1 MKIFVRVSGQLLQTP
16 NKTRIFLEQLPASL
30 YPIYKMDT
38 TTTANNNNNNKDDIP
53 TQPFQEDTSPVSI
66 PDSPSEL
73 PESSPP
79 SAAPAV
85 PSPAERELETDP
97 QERPPLE
104 KGDPP
109 DPDPVPETE
118 TEQPAGSTQE
128 IDTQQNDAQPASE
141 VPSGDKSIPGVP
153 PSRETKTSLEPQPAL
168 ATSDKVL
175 ESRGSRRSSDPP
187 SAIGMTRVVTPGSE
201 GAMPRLKERGRS
213 RASGLPTPLRGTR
226 TPKEDPLISL
236 MDSVFLAADN
246 NGDGTLEEKEFWR
259 LLQSPLLNL
268 KLTSADVK
276 RLRARVRSGP
286 SGSVNYLEF
295 LPAAREMIRSAYQDR
310 PRSSA
315 SNWTMLVS
323 QEGGT
328 VGYFNKHSGEIRD
341 TPPEGIAFEDPNLI
355 EDTIYDFLEVMDADQ
370 KGIISEKMFLES
382 MDAMRSG
389 ALGLIIT
396 AEELEEIKQIFRLRK
411 DRVPYEDIMPVLL
424 ELICR
429 TYQVKDASYLNW
441 IQLDS
446 PRVGMFWFNK
456 KTGRSK
462 RAMPPEFQEL
472 HQWCVYQQQ
481 ERSQEM
487 TFVQQTIHD
496 LEAANQEIQ
505 LGRVRVGQLEN
516 QVALLNE
523 EMETVMVQLDE
534 TGTTLDQT
542 TARLQQK
549 TVRLE
554 EASEN
559 LLKSERE
566 KEQLRK
572 KLQTGQPY
580 SEDTGE
586 GGASD
591 LRRELRQTG
600 DRLRQAE
607 RNLEGRDARLEEI
620 ETDVRIQLAK
630 NRDLEE
636 ELLRVGELEGRLKGT
651 ESLLEKTDLQ
661 LEEKNAA
668 LSHARRSL
676 QLAKQRNQELDE
688 ELQHMAELREKL
700 HHSRCE
706 INTLKSF
713 LASKTAQVQSRDCEI
728 ERSKELIDTLQTR
741 DEKRAQILSIVLER
755 TARLQQEQKQSNT
768 MGAKSLVG
776 RPSSAGREHERTLSA
791 PNTFPSPKP
800 PAATVLGTGRK
811 KNQQLAKRL
820 VTESRNKS
828 FAGVLPQLDA
838 KPAQRRRSK
847 PSFSLPNSNEL
858 RYLTRLSDASI
869 KKDSELLNMPFY
881 DDPPPP
887 LLKTGDR
894 VLVDVSKPGLSGLSP
909 HAIAGHVKY
918 MGKVDS
924 AYIDSRYFVGVKLD
938 EALGDCDGTRKGKR
952 YFTCQPM
959 HGLLL
964 QSDRV
969 VAVLDKKTLKYVP
982 VSSRG
987 HARNETS

>member
-1 MKIFVRVSGQLLQTP
+1 
-16 NKTRIFLEQLPASL
+16 
-30 YPIYKMDT
+30 MD
-38 TTTANNNNNNKDDIP
+38 NNNNNDNSP
-53 TQPFQEDTSPVSI
+53 THPEQEDTAPASL
-66 PDSPSEL
+66 PDPPPEL
-73 PESSPP
+73 PPSPTP
-79 SAAPAV
+79 AAPA
-85 PSPAERELETDP
+85 AEPEVETDKQP
-97 QERPPLE
+97 EETPAPE
-104 KGDPP
+104 DSE
-109 DPDPVPETE
+109 PVPE
-118 TEQPAGSTQE
+118 QPE
-128 IDTQQNDAQPASE
+128 AQSASE
-141 VPSGDKSIPGVP
+141 AASGDKSTSSVDGVP
-153 PSRETKTSLEPQPAL
+153 PSRETKASLDPPLAL
-168 ATSDKVL
+168 SAPDRVL
-175 ESRGSRRSSDPP
+175 ESQGSRRSSDPP

-201 GAMPRLKERGRS
+201 GAMPRLKERARS
-213 RASGLPTPLRGTR
+213 RVSGLPTPSRGTR
-226 TPKEDPLISL
+226 TPREDPLTSL

-259 LLQSPLLNL
+259 LLQSPLLNF

-276 RLRARVRSGP
+276 RLRTRVRPGP
-286 SGSVNYLEF
+286 DGSVNYLEF
-295 LPAAREMIRSAYQDR
+295 LPVARDMIRSVYQDR

-315 SNWTMLVS
+315 SNWTILVN
-323 QEGGT
+323 QEGET
-328 VGYFNKHSGEIRD
+328 VGYFNKHSGEVRD
-341 TPPEGIAFEDPNLI
+341 TPPEGVSFEDPNLI
-355 EDTIYDFLEVMDADQ
+355 EDTIYDFLEVMDPDQ
-370 KGIISEKMFLES
+370 RGIISEKMFLES

-429 TYQVKDASYLNW
+429 TYQVKDSSYLNW

-456 KTGRSK
+456 RTGRSK

-505 LGRVRVGQLEN
+505 LGRGRIGQLEN

-549 TVRLE
+549 STRLE
-554 EASEN
+554 EANEHI
-559 LLKSERE
+559 LKSERE
-566 KEQLRK
+566 REELRT
-572 KLQTGQPY
+572 KLLTVQHY
-580 SEDTGE
+580 SEEIDSLRAKGIKLETHDFSRVVGQKE
-586 GGASD
+586 DNVSD
-591 LRRELRQTG
+591 LRRGLAETG
-600 DRLRQAE
+600 DKLREAE
-607 RNLEGRDARLEEI
+607 RNLERKDARLEEM
-620 ETDVRIQLAK
+620 ETDVRTQLAK

-636 ELLRVGELEGRLKGT
+636 ELLRVSELEGRLKST
-651 ESLLEKTDLQ
+651 EGLLERTDLQ

-713 LASKTAQVQSRDCEI
+713 LASKTAQVQTRDCEI
-728 ERSKELIDTLQTR
+728 ERSHELIETLQTR

-755 TARLQQEQKQSNT
+755 TARFQQEQKQRNT
-768 MGAKSLVG
+768 IATKSLMG

-800 PAATVLGTGRK
+800 PVAAVLETGRK
-811 KNQQLAKRL
+811 KNQGVAKRMAAD
-820 VTESRNKS
+820 SRNKS
-828 FAGVLPQLDA
+828 FAGVLPQLDGR
-838 KPAQRRRSK
+838 PAQRRRTK
-847 PSFSLPNSNEL
+847 PSFSYPNSNEL
-858 RYLTRLSDASI
+858 RYLTRLADASI
-869 KKDSELLNMPFY
+869 KNDSDLLNMAFY

-887 LLKTGDR
+887 ILKIGDR
-894 VLVDVSKPGLSGLSP
+894 ILVDVSRPGLSELTP
-909 HAIAGHVKY
+909 RAIAGHVKY
-918 MGKVDS
+918 VGKVDS

-952 YFTCQPM
+952 YFTCQPL
-959 HGLLL
+959 HGLLV

-969 VAVLDKKTLKYVP
+969 VGVLDKKTLKYVP
-982 VSSRG
+982 VSSG
-987 HARNETS
+987 AHTRNESS